1 MGQLA
6 VVEFVTLDGVMQA
19 PARPD
24 EDTRHGFTRGG
35 WAAPFADQVMAETM
49 GARMSSGGGAMLF
62 GRRTYQD
69 FATVW
74 SGQSGNPSA
83 DVLNARHKYV
93 VSSTLEEPLPWSGS
107 SLITGDVPGVV
118 AGLKEDQ
125 DLGVLGS
132 GELVRTL
139 LAHDLVD
146 ELVLSIYPIVLG
158 SGRKL
163 FADDGTSATFTLVES
178 VTTTTGVV
186 IATYRPA

>member
-1 MGQLA
+1 MGRLS

-24 EDTRHGFTRGG
+24 EDTRDGFTLGG
-35 WAAPFADQVMAETM
+35 WAVPFADQVMGETM
-49 GARMSSGGGAMLF
+49 GARMSGDGGAFLL
-62 GRRTYQD
+62 GRRTYLD
-69 FATVW
+69 FAAVW

-93 VSSTLEEPLPWSGS
+93 VSSTLEEPLPWAGS
-107 SLITGDVPGVV
+107 SLVGGDVADAV
-118 AGLKEDQ
+118 AELKEDR

-139 LAHDLVD
+139 LAHGLVD
-146 ELVLSIYPIVLG
+146 ELLLSIYPIVLG
-158 SGRKL
+158 TGRRL
-163 FADDGTSATFTLVES
+163 FADDGTSATFRVVDS